1 MTTIAYDLI
10 FFLTSLYVLL
20 KVIGFAIYE
29 IKEMNNKVSGIVI
42 ISFSILVI
50 IFANIMIIIN

>member
-10 FFLTSLYVLL
+10 FFFTSLFILL

-29 IKEMNNKVSGIVI
+29 IKEMNNKISGIVI
-42 ISFSILVI
+42 ISFSILVV

>member
-10 FFLTSLYVLL
+10 FFLTSLYVLF

-29 IKEMNNKVSGIVI
+29 IKEMNNKVSGFVI
-42 ISFSILVI
+42 ISFSILVV

>member
-10 FFLTSLYVLL
+10 FFLTSLYVLF

-42 ISFSILVI
+42 ISFSILVV

>member
-1 MTTIAYDLI
+1 MTTITYDLI
-10 FFLTSLYVLL
+10 FFFTSLYILL

-42 ISFSILVI
+42 ISFSILVV

>member
-10 FFLTSLYVLL
+10 FFLTSLYVLF

-42 ISFSILVI
+42 ISFSILVVL
-50 IFANIMIIIN
+50 FANIMIIIN

>member
-42 ISFSILVI
+42 ISFSILVV
-50 IFANIMIIIN
+50 IFANIMITIN

>member
-10 FFLTSLYVLL
+10 FFLTSLYVLF
-20 KVIGFAIYE
+20 KFICFAIYE

-42 ISFSILVI
+42 ISFSILVV

>member
-10 FFLTSLYVLL
+10 FFFTSLYILL

-42 ISFSILVI
+42 ISFSILVV

>member
-10 FFLTSLYVLL
+10 FFLTSLYVLF

-29 IKEMNNKVSGIVI
+29 IKEMNNKVSGIAI
-42 ISFSILVI
+42 ISFSILVV
-50 IFANIMIIIN
+50 IFANVMIIIN

>member
-10 FFLTSLYVLL
+10 FFFTSLYILL

-29 IKEMNNKVSGIVI
+29 IKEMNNKISGIVI
-42 ISFSILVI
+42 ISYSILVV

>member
-10 FFLTSLYVLL
+10 FFFTSIYILL

-29 IKEMNNKVSGIVI
+29 IKEMNNKISGIVI
-42 ISFSILVI
+42 ISFSILVV

>member
-42 ISFSILVI
+42 ISFSILVV

>member
-10 FFLTSLYVLL
+10 FFLTSLYVLF

-42 ISFSILVI
+42 IFFSILVV

>member
-1 MTTIAYDLI
+1 MITIAYDLI
-10 FFLTSLYVLL
+10 FFLTSLYVLF

-42 ISFSILVI
+42 ISFSILVV
-50 IFANIMIIIN
+50 IFANVMIIIN

>member
-1 MTTIAYDLI
+1 MTTIAYDLKFI
-10 FFLTSLYVLL
+10 FTSLYILL

-29 IKEMNNKVSGIVI
+29 IKEMNNKISGIVI
-42 ISFSILVI
+42 ISFSILVV

>member
-10 FFLTSLYVLL
+10 FFFTSLYILL

-29 IKEMNNKVSGIVI
+29 IKEMNNKISGIVI
-42 ISFSILVI
+42 ISFSILVV

>member
-10 FFLTSLYVLL
+10 FFFTSLFILL

-42 ISFSILVI
+42 ISFSILVV

>member
-10 FFLTSLYVLL
+10 FFFTSIYILL

-42 ISFSILVI
+42 ISFSILVV

>member
-10 FFLTSLYVLL
+10 FFFTSLFILL

-29 IKEMNNKVSGIVI
+29 IKEMNNKVSGFVI
-42 ISFSILVI
+42 ISFSILVV

>member
-1 MTTIAYDLI
+1 MTTISYDLI
-10 FFLTSLYVLL
+10 FFFTSLYILL

-42 ISFSILVI
+42 ISFSILVV

>member
-1 MTTIAYDLI
+1 MATIAYDLI
-10 FFLTSLYVLL
+10 FFFTSLFILL

-29 IKEMNNKVSGIVI
+29 IKEMNNKISGIVI
-42 ISFSILVI
+42 ISFSILVV

>member
-10 FFLTSLYVLL
+10 FFFTSLYILL

-42 ISFSILVI
+42 ISFSILVVYLQI
-50 IFANIMIIIN
+50 L

>member
-1 MTTIAYDLI
+1 MNTIAYDLI
-10 FFLTSLYVLL
+10 FFFTSLFILL

-42 ISFSILVI
+42 ISFSILVV
-50 IFANIMIIIN
+50 IFANIMVIIN

>member
-1 MTTIAYDLI
+1 MTSIAYDLI
-10 FFLTSLYVLL
+10 FFFTSLYILL

-29 IKEMNNKVSGIVI
+29 IKEMNNKISGIVI
-42 ISFSILVI
+42 ISFSILVV

>member
-10 FFLTSLYVLL
+10 FFLTSLYVLF

-42 ISFSILVI
+42 ISFSILVV
-50 IFANIMIIIN
+50 IFANVMIIIN

>member
-10 FFLTSLYVLL
+10 FFFTSLYILL

-29 IKEMNNKVSGIVI
+29 IKEINNKVSGIVI
-42 ISFSILVI
+42 ISFSILVV

>member
-1 MTTIAYDLI
+1 MTTIVYDLI
-10 FFLTSLYVLL
+10 FFITSLYVLF

-29 IKEMNNKVSGIVI
+29 IKEMNNKISGLVI
-42 ISFSILVI
+42 ISFSVFVV

>member
-10 FFLTSLYVLL
+10 FFFTSLFILL

-42 ISFSILVI
+42 ISFSILVV
-50 IFANIMIIIN
+50 IFANVMIIIN

>member
-1 MTTIAYDLI
+1 MATIAYDLI
-10 FFLTSLYVLL
+10 FFFTSLFILL

-42 ISFSILVI
+42 ISFSILVV

>member
-10 FFLTSLYVLL
+10 FFFTSLFILL

-29 IKEMNNKVSGIVI
+29 IKEMNNKVSGFII
-42 ISFSILVI
+42 ISFSILVV